1 MTTLVENFLIRF
13 INVTKKKEGM
23 FANFKLK
30 GIKGGVFL
38 SASIA
43 VDLASVNVDPADP
56 LEEIIEACSK
66 AAEKELKRS
75 EFFVE
80 TLAAI

>member
-43 VDLASVNVDPADP
+43 VDLASDNVDPADP
-56 LEEIIEACSK
+56 LEEIIEACNEYSISMVFTGTRCFK
-66 AAEKELKRS
+66 H
-75 EFFVE
+75 
-80 TLAAI
+80 